1 MYGYAGVYR
10 RKFQTHFSYSIYIY
24 ISVQFIFYSIK
35 EACEIIIPNF
45 NCNYICTW
53 LNEQVKRLSV
63 TEEHRAC
70 VGPNYPICPIVSWKS
85 FVWECTV
92 FVLEQNKGSM
102 YGKPRIAYILSCM
115 YPTTVCILKF
125 IIPKTWF
132 PGINSRL
139 CSMARTLDRK
149 YIILSH
155 RSGNTLMYEHFTPE
169 WYTDN
174 RGEAIA
180 CDLLVVR
187 TRYVIFTLIYSF
199 Q

>member
-24 ISVQFIFYSIK
+24 ISVQFMFYSIK

-53 LNEQVKRLSV
+53 LNEQVKRLSA

-70 VGPNYPICPIVSWKS
+70 VGPNYPMFPFVSWKS

-102 YGKPRIAYILSCM
+102 YGKPRIAHILSCM

-125 IIPKTWF
+125 I
-132 PGINSRL
+132 
-139 CSMARTLDRK
+139 TLKPDSLELIHASVRWHGHLTVNTS
-149 YIILSH
+149 YYHIVQVTHWCMSLSH
-155 RSGNTLMYEHFTPE
+155 QSDIQTT
-169 WYTDN
+169 
-174 RGEAIA
+174 A
-180 CDLLVVR
+180 VK
-187 TRYVIFTLIYSF
+187 